1 MLRLS
6 VTLIVIGWILLGGQ
20 VRGEE
25 VAPKVEPKAETKA
38 ETKAEPKAETAPSE
52 YEIDYEEEP
61 EVSEEASVETAIEK
75 PSPKVKPK
83 TKPERI
89 KGGGGPAV
97 QGSRAKDRFVPIL
110 KSETKSV
117 YQKGG
122 KHFDVD
128 PD

>member
-1 MLRLS
+1 
-6 VTLIVIGWILLGGQ
+6 
-20 VRGEE
+20 
-25 VAPKVEPKAETKA
+25 VEP
-38 ETKAEPKAETAPSE
+38 APSE

-61 EVSEEASVETAIEK
+61 EVSDETPLETATVKPNPEVKRKSKPASV
-75 PSPKVKPK
+75 
-83 TKPERI
+83 